1 MANKVKRYWSQKE
14 MKNFTAKKFETV
26 RLLLEK
32 GMKKEAMVYMFQ
44 ILAWLI
50 ENKHDVKKLP
60 GATVKDFF
68 TDLVKN
74 SKIPAQNVHPFVNI
88 IEETL
93 YSHHELAANI
103 FDVYKEKWAN
113 LYMDLAGEQPPA
125 L

>member
-1 MANKVKRYWSQKE
+1 